1 MNSMP
6 AYKEFFKQ
14 DIVKNIKKKTVDY
27 KRNIYL
33 PDLID
38 EAIYYAADMCL
49 EFYAKSGHV
58 LPQNW
63 IDHIVEETCV
73 AFRELFKEFD
83 NTTSEHVHDNVNLM
97 MKNKAAARNAVDN
110 YYAFVNKY
118 YAEHY

>member
-1 MNSMP
+1 MP